1 MGAPG
6 KDESKPAPP
15 FDGLRTPPIEL
26 EPLKIEGGDA
36 PPDRDDELEDY
47 ARPRTV
53 PSHPLH
59 QCPTCDYILT
69 GLTGRRCPECG
80 EIFDLREARLAA
92 IDRSLFGNGLLNSP
106 WFEQVKV
113 GFGVLML
120 FVGFSLPCMFIR
132 TRGSLDSVIM
142 AVMLPAIL
150 LLGTLYKAT
159 RDLTW
164 AQAMILMGSV
174 TLCLGLILSFT

>member
-1 MGAPG
+1 MSAQG
-6 KDESKPAPP
+6 KDQPTPK
-15 FDGLRTPPIEL
+15 PPIEL
-26 EPLKIEGGDA
+26 EPLKIEGGGA
-36 PPDRDDELEDY
+36 PRERDDELEGY
-47 ARPRTV
+47 ARPQTV
-53 PSHPLH
+53 PSQPLH

-80 EIFDLREARLAA
+80 QIFNLHDARLAA

-113 GFGVLML
+113 GFGALML
-120 FVGFSLPCMFIR
+120 FVGFSLPCLTLR
-132 TRGSLDSVIM
+132 PRGGLDSVTM
-142 AVMLPAIL
+142 AVRLPAIL
-150 LLGTLYKAT
+150 LLGTLYKAS

-174 TLCLGLILSFT
+174 TLCLGLILVLT